1 MDLIEVLLQWFAK
14 MFDKTS
20 AGANTPGGAIKIEI
34 MPNQQ
39 LAEWLSKPI
48 ITKFEKQK
56 VHSSFKDKIWD
67 ALICNL

>member
-1 MDLIEVLLQWFAK
+1 MEILRICQKEKLPIKHYAINHLILLKIHNVMDLIEVLLQWFAK

-39 LAEWLSKPI
+39 LAE
-48 ITKFEKQK
+48 
-56 VHSSFKDKIWD
+56 
-67 ALICNL
+67 